1 MPFVTPLRPDDPRR
15 VGRYRL
21 AGRIADQPGAPE
33 AARTFLARLPDGTPV
48 AVSLLGRASAPD
60 AASRDRF
67 SAEASAA
74 RRVAPF
80 CTARIL
86 DAGFDADQPYLVS
99 EFIEG
104 PSLAEAVRNEGPLEP
119 AVLAAV
125 AIGAATGLASIHQA
139 GLVHGEFGPDHVVL
153 GADGPRVVNFSITPP
168 YGAATPSADLLA
180 WARTVMFAAGADGP
194 GGAGVAPDTLP
205 EPLRAVVPACLAAD
219 AATRP
224 AARAIVTALLGQGDP
239 PAGLLA
245 EGARRARAAGR
256 GVTSA
261 AAGPPDEAP
270 PRSASRRLA
279 WAAGFTACLAAI
291 AVAGTLIAHPSRPPR
306 PGPAVRGRAPLAP
319 GSRHPPGL
327 AHARP
332 GRPGGAGRLLDRDG
346 AADRPLARGDRP
358 DPAHRGFLGRHD
370 LLPAARLLGPPAA
383 GVGRGQP
390 PHPGAGH
397 HQRPAELQR
406 RGGDADRAVR
416 IGRGVQLPA
425 QRRAQPVRRP
435 DQIGGIRA
443 WAKAREFRGHR
454 RAYLAGGRAGCAA
467 GSIASRA
474 RRMAGGSGGQHPP
487 GQHARGGAAPQA
499 VLPSGQHCAGGRS
512 GRSPPG

>member
-21 AGRIADQPGAPE
+21 AGRIAGQPGVPA

-48 AVSLLGRASAPD
+48 AVCLPGRASAPD

-104 PSLAEAVRNEGPLEP
+104 PSLAEAVRDEGPLEP
-119 AVLAAV
+119 AGLAALAV
-125 AIGAATGLASIHQA
+125 GAATGLASIHQA
-139 GLVHGEFGPDHVVL
+139 GLVHGDFGPDHVVL

-180 WARTVMFAAGADGP
+180 WARTVMFAAGAGGP
-194 GGAGVAPDTLP
+194 GGAGAAPDTLP

-224 AARAIVTALLGQGDP
+224 AARAILTALLGQGDP

-245 EGARRARAAGR
+245 EGARRSRAAGR
-256 GVTSA
+256 GAASA
-261 AAGPPDEAP
+261 AASPPDEAP

-291 AVAGTLIAHPSRPPR
+291 VVASTLIVTRHGHGDPARPAAAVHRARPVAPAHPASPTAAPAVPAALAGSWTGTVRQTDPSLAVTVQIQLSAGSSAGTISYPQLGCSGHLLLVSATGSHLTLEQGITSGQQSCNDGVVTLTEQSASSVAFSFRRSGAPSPSGILSRPP
-306 PGPAVRGRAPLAP
+306 G
-319 GSRHPPGL
+319 
-327 AHARP
+327 
-332 GRPGGAGRLLDRDG
+332 
-346 AADRPLARGDRP
+346 
-358 DPAHRGFLGRHD
+358 
-370 LLPAARLLGPPAA
+370 
-383 GVGRGQP
+383 
-390 PHPGAGH
+390 
-397 HQRPAELQR
+397 
-406 RGGDADRAVR
+406 
-416 IGRGVQLPA
+416 
-425 QRRAQPVRRP
+425 
-435 DQIGGIRA
+435 
-443 WAKAREFRGHR
+443 
-454 RAYLAGGRAGCAA
+454 
-467 GSIASRA
+467 
-474 RRMAGGSGGQHPP
+474 
-487 GQHARGGAAPQA
+487 
-499 VLPSGQHCAGGRS
+499 
-512 GRSPPG
+512 